1 MSLERCIRLIVSA
14 ALLVVLALEAPAR
27 SEAPRG
33 KKYALLVGVTEY
45 QRDTFTTLKYTEND
59 VERLARLLNRPGSGF
74 AQVRVLTVSRGKKNS
89 KDAPDARNALAVLKT
104 VVNRTE
110 GDTLVISAA
119 VPVSTLAALVKKQM
133 TKPPMTTA
141 RHRMTRRRLRRRT
154 H

>member
-1 MSLERCIRLIVSA
+1 IFSITPRLPGCIGFRGGQGRSSALGRLSMSLERCIRLIVSA

-89 KDAPDARNALAVLKT
+89 KDA
-104 VVNRTE
+104 
-110 GDTLVISAA
+110 
-119 VPVSTLAALVKKQM
+119 
-133 TKPPMTTA
+133 
-141 RHRMTRRRLRRRT
+141 
-154 H
+154 